1 MFSTKCSNIT
11 KTHRTRSVLTVS
23 ISSFNIHI
31 QGLDFSDDEARN
43 KNKKGSNKP
52 SQESQVK
59 QKKVRKFEAFGTYGA
74 LEGHLCS
81 VISACTRQHL
91 YVGTIW
97 GRS

>member
-1 MFSTKCSNIT
+1 MSFQWINVEVLENMFCTKCSNISNIT
-11 KTHRTRSVLTVS
+11 KTRRTRCVLTVS

-59 QKKVRKFEAFGTYGA
+59 QKKVRKIEAFG
-74 LEGHLCS
+74 S
-81 VISACTRQHL
+81 I
-91 YVGTIW
+91 
-97 GRS
+97 RST